1 MGYKHGFTHHRY
13 IGNGSKAYA
22 AGFKDGLHDRI
33 VIDGW
38 RGLVGPEAAPR
49 PSVDRPGILPGRPR
63 TPADGFLG
71 RERPTTC
78 GAPEGS

>member
-38 RGLVGPEAAPR
+38 RERAPR
-49 PSVDRPGILPGRPR
+49 VGSARGKAASDHARLVWSGQKLPPGQ
-63 TPADGFLG
+63 A
-71 RERPTTC
+71 
-78 GAPEGS
+78 